1 MGRVAGVLLIASI
14 CGFHPTQGSDDP
26 LRTAAAHH
34 GCGSAAKPIST
45 VPPMMLD
52 DGVIDCCDG
61 SDEHFAPLDAE
72 NPPLALNCT
81 AAAHRI
87 ARFLSR
93 LAKVHEA
100 GWQRGRAALSEAVA
114 DVDSARLIQ
123 SIHQNAERKKQ
134 AFETSAAKFQALEKR
149 ARTSSRHAQMSLMA
163 SLQQAHAA
171 AGAALLQANAAA
183 RQLAAVQTGGD
194 VVLAL
199 LGAPCALSEA
209 VSEKDSKGGSSTS
222 LPKAYTYASCFAT
235 NASQIEHLPDEWVR
249 LDAATKGAATAS
261 EAGVA
266 SSEMVVT
273 ATGAF
278 GEGAALRDAPHGA
291 AAVASPPLNRTFAQ
305 PTHLGD
311 WLGFLPLTQLADAFD
326 AGIVGFHGARP
337 SAQDVLAGVHAGDST
352 AVRGVSAAWPQGAE
366 LHALVSLHLG
376 RDLCRSED
384 MEAPRRVFVLHVCP
398 GAPLPGEEERRYI
411 AALPRGAH
419 SGGAALLRSAT
430 FAPEA
435 GGGGRFSPVQW
446 NSAATLLQEG
456 GNALLTGVVHVE
468 EDGLCAYKLYVA
480 TPLACSRHVARAA
493 RQEAAALRG
502 EYKSAEKEGRGFSG

>member
-1 MGRVAGVLLIASI
+1 M
-14 CGFHPTQGSDDP
+14 
-26 LRTAAAHH
+26 RTAAAHH
-34 GCGSAAKPIST
+34 GCGLAAKPIST
-45 VPPMMLD
+45 VPAMMLD

-61 SDEHFAPLDAE
+61 SDERSAPLDTGNA
-72 NPPLALNCT
+72 PSTLNCT
-81 AAAHRI
+81 AAAQRI

-93 LAKVHEA
+93 LAKAHEA

-114 DVDSARLIQ
+114 GVDSARLIQ
-123 SIHQNAERKKQ
+123 SIHQDAERKKQ
-134 AFETSAAKFQALEKR
+134 AFEKSAASFQALEKR
-149 ARTSSRHAQMSLMA
+149 ARKSSRQAQMSLMA

-171 AGAALLQANAAA
+171 AGAALLEANAAA

-194 VVLAL
+194 LVLAL
-199 LGAPCALSEA
+199 LGAPCAVSA
-209 VSEKDSKGGSSTS
+209 PVSEKDSKGGSSTS
-222 LPKAYTYASCFAT
+222 LPKAYAYASCFAT

-249 LDAATKGAATAS
+249 LDAATKGAAITP
-261 EAGVA
+261 EAGA
-266 SSEMVVT
+266 GSSEMAVT

-291 AAVASPPLNRTFAQ
+291 AAVTSPSLNRTFAQ

-311 WLGFLPLTQLADAFD
+311 WLGFLPLAQLADAFD
-326 AGIVGFHGARP
+326 AGIVGFPGARP
-337 SAQDVLAGVHAGDST
+337 SAQDLLAGVHSGDSA

-366 LHALVSLHLG
+366 LHALASLHLG

-384 MEAPRRVFVLHVCP
+384 MEAPRRVFVLYVCP
-398 GAPLPGEEERRYI
+398 GAPLPDDEERRYV

-419 SGGAALLRSAT
+419 SSGAALLRVAT

-435 GGGGRFSPVQW
+435 GGGGRFSPGQW
-446 NSAATLLQEG
+446 NSATVLQQEG
-456 GNALLTGVVHVE
+456 GSALLPGVVHVE

-493 RQEAAALRG
+493 RQEAAALRS
-502 EYKSAEKEGRGFSG
+502 EYKSGQRE